1 MQNVSGGR
9 QFTWVKFSSA
19 TTCAVFFVGAINSYR
34 GNGQG
39 AESVMVLT
47 MKIGLAG
54 GGGGV

>member
-54 GGGGV
+54 GGGEV